1 MEDLTCQTDLINSK
15 TRDMVLA
22 EFQSRFGASP
32 DYLLRSPGRVNL
44 LGEHIDYNDGIV
56 LPFAIDR
63 ATWLAFSANG
73 SGQSNLL
80 ALDLGQSCSFTPAS
94 IQIKQDNLGSLLP
107 EWVLYPAGVNWAAGN
122 ANLACV
128 GMNAVYS
135 STIPA
140 GSGLSSSASIEM
152 AFALA
157 WQTLSAWGLSPM
169 QRALLGKE
177 AENLY
182 VGVHSGIMDQF
193 ACACGKANSVLA
205 LDCRSLE
212 WHTIPLPPGYTII
225 VANSMKPRKLS
236 GGEYNKR
243 KADCEEAVRLL
254 GIKSLRDISL
264 KEFYQLSHIMPER
277 IRKRAKHVVEET
289 DRVIRAIRLLE
300 DGDLGE
306 FGKLLN
312 EGHVSLRDLFEV
324 STPELNLMVE
334 LAQALP
340 GCLGSRL
347 TGAGFGGCT
356 ISIVTDNQTEGFI
369 DQLRQG
375 YQKATGIMPD
385 VYVCR
390 ASEGTCLI

>member
-1 MEDLTCQTDLINSK
+1 
-15 TRDMVLA
+15 MVLA

-73 SGQSNLL
+73 SDQSNLL
-80 ALDLGQSCSFTPAS
+80 ALDLGQNCSFTPAS
-94 IQIKQDNLGSLLP
+94 IQLKKDNLGNLLP
-107 EWVLYPAGVNWAAGN
+107 EWALYPAGVNWAAGN
-122 ANLACV
+122 ANLVCV

-169 QRALLGKE
+169 QRAFLGKE

-212 WHTIPLPPGYTII
+212 WQTIPLSPGYTII

-356 ISIVTDNQTEGFI
+356 VSIVTDNQTEGFI

-375 YQKATGIMPD
+375 YQKATGILPD

>member
-73 SGQSNLL
+73 NDQSNLL

-152 AFALA
+152 AFTLA
-157 WQTLSAWGLSPM
+157 WQTLSDWGLSPM
-169 QRALLGKE
+169 QSAFLGKE

-193 ACACGKANSVLA
+193 ACACGKANSVLV

-312 EGHVSLRDLFEV
+312 QGHASLRDLFEV

-375 YQKATGIMPD
+375 YQKATGIMPE
-385 VYVCR
+385 VYICR
-390 ASEGTCLI
+390 VSDGVSIV

>member
-56 LPFAIDR
+56 LPLAIDR

-73 SGQSNLL
+73 SDQSYLL
-80 ALDLGQSCSFTPAS
+80 ALDLGQSCSFTPES

-107 EWVLYPAGVNWAAGN
+107 EWALYPAGVNWAAGN
-122 ANLACV
+122 ANLV
-128 GMNAVYS
+128 SLGMNAVYS
-135 STIPA
+135 STIPG

-157 WQTLSAWGLSPM
+157 WQTLSDWGLSPM

-177 AENLY
+177 AENRY

-193 ACACGKANSVLA
+193 ACACGKANSVLT

-212 WHTIPLPPGYTII
+212 WQTIPLPPGYTII

-254 GIKSLRDISL
+254 GIKSLRDISP
-264 KEFYQLSHIMPER
+264 KEFDHFGHLLPER

-312 EGHVSLRDLFEV
+312 QGHVSLRDLFEV
-324 STPELNLMVE
+324 STPELDLMVE

-356 ISIVTDNQTEGFI
+356 VSIVTDDLTEGFI

>member
-1 MEDLTCQTDLINSK
+1 MEDLTYQIDLINSK
-15 TRDMVLA
+15 TRDLVLA

-73 SGQSNLL
+73 SDQNNIL

-94 IQIKQDNLGSLLP
+94 IQIKQDNLGNLLP
-107 EWVLYPAGVNWAAGN
+107 EWALYPAGVNWAAGN
-122 ANLACV
+122 ANLVCV
-128 GMNAVYS
+128 GINAVYS

-157 WQTLSAWGLSPM
+157 WQTLSAWGLIPM
-169 QRALLGKE
+169 QRAFLGKE

-205 LDCRSLE
+205 LDCMSLE
-212 WHTIPLPPGYTII
+212 WHAIPLPSGYTIV

-236 GGEYNKR
+236 EGEYNKR

-254 GIKSLRDISL
+254 GIKSLRDISPE
-264 KEFYQLSHIMPER
+264 EFDQLSHILPER

-289 DRVIRAIRLLE
+289 DRVIKAIRLLE
-300 DGDLGE
+300 VGDLGE

-312 EGHVSLRDLFEV
+312 EGHASLRDLFEV
-324 STPELNLMVE
+324 STPELDLMVE

-356 ISIVTDNQTEGFI
+356 VSIVTDDQTEGFI
-369 DQLRQG
+369 DQLSQG
-375 YQKATGIMPD
+375 YSRTTQILPD

-390 ASEGTCLI
+390 ASEGTCLV

>member
-1 MEDLTCQTDLINSK
+1 MEDLTYQIDLINSK
-15 TRDMVLA
+15 TRDLVLA
-22 EFQSRFGASP
+22 EFQSCFGASP

-73 SGQSNLL
+73 SDQSNLL

-94 IQIKQDNLGSLLP
+94 IQIKQDNLGNLLP
-107 EWVLYPAGVNWAAGN
+107 EWALYPAGVNWAAGN
-122 ANLACV
+122 ANLVCV

-152 AFALA
+152 AFTLA
-157 WQTLSAWGLSPM
+157 WQTLSDWGLSPM
-169 QRALLGKE
+169 QRAFLGKE

-205 LDCRSLE
+205 LDCMSLE
-212 WHTIPLPPGYTII
+212 WHAIPLPSGYTIV

-236 GGEYNKR
+236 EGEYNKR

-254 GIKSLRDISL
+254 GIKSLRDISPE
-264 KEFYQLSHIMPER
+264 EFDQLSHILPER

-289 DRVIRAIRLLE
+289 DRVIKAIRLLE
-300 DGDLGE
+300 VGDLGE

-312 EGHVSLRDLFEV
+312 EGHASLRDLFEV
-324 STPELNLMVE
+324 STPELDLMVE

-356 ISIVTDNQTEGFI
+356 VSIVTDDQTEGFI